1 MEERDRRVE
10 RDVRDVYLRTDR
22 GVECGYVGSQRGG
35 EQPVPGIGFGARGGE
50 EQEGR
55 VDGVGPGGAGEG
67 GEGGRGDGGEDGRG
81 EVVEPLV
88 DEVGEEAFMLVGVR
102 GWSGWEGGLR
112 SVDGEGDGG
121 DEGAEREEA
130 WEGGEL
136 VCYDGQGGSD
146 FGDGCARYG
155 ERCGDG
161 VEFFQELEAILGD
174 VGG

>member
-1 MEERDRRVE
+1 M
-10 RDVRDVYLRTDR
+10 RDVHLRTDR
-22 GVECGYVGSQRGG
+22 GVECGHVGRQRGG
-35 EQPVPGIGFGARGGE
+35 EQPGPGIGFGARGGE

-55 VDGVGPGGAGEG
+55 VDGVGPRGAGEG

-88 DEVGEEAFMLVGVR
+88 DEAGEQAFMLVGVR
-102 GWSGWEGGLR
+102 GWSGWEGSSR

-121 DEGAEREEA
+121 DEGVEREQA
-130 WEGGEL
+130 GEGGEF
-136 VCYDGQGGSD
+136 VCYGGQGGSD

-174 VGG
+174 VGGQIFF